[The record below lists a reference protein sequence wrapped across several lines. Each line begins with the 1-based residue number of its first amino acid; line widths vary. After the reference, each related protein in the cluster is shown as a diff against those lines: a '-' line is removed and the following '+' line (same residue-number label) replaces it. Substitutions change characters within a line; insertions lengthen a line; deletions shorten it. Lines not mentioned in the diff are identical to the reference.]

1 MNMIIK
7 KKIISKKG
15 IAAVVA
21 LCGIWLALMDNSC
34 RFEQKHAPM
43 ILVSVQ
49 PQKELLKRIAGSRY
63 EVHCML
69 GDESNPDN
77 FEPNAN
83 SMMWLEGCVAYFA
96 IGNIGYESAIMTRID
111 YVKNKVKV
119 FDNTKGLKFIDFR
132 PVPDV
137 CEKNPYVW
145 VSAKNCKVIAKN
157 MLDAL
162 IEMNPKNAKYFTHRY
177 NKLKGEL
184 DAVDNALAA
193 TLDTCRGAAFVEAL
207 PKLAYFARDYKLR
220 DMALLPGPDGNVTPD
235 RAEACRESGAK
246 VFFVQQY
253 TGDHKSVDYGAML
266 GLKTVRVN
274 LVGESWLDGLQMT
287 AKTIA
292 RNR

>member
-1 MNMIIK
+1 MVIK
-7 KKIISKKG
+7 KKITGRAAIV
-15 IAAVVA
+15 AVVA
-21 LCGIWLALMDNSC
+21 LCGMWLALMTNSC

-83 SMMWLEGCVAYFA
+83 NMMWLEGCEAYFA

-111 YVKNKVKV
+111 DVKNKVKV
-119 FDNTKGLKFIDFR
+119 FDNTKGLDFIEFSPAPGMR
-132 PVPDV
+132 
-137 CEKNPYVW
+137 EKNPYVW
-145 VSAKNCKVIAKN
+145 VSAKNCKLIAKN

-162 IEMNPKNAKYFTHRY
+162 IEMNPKNTRYFTHRY

-184 DAVDNALAA
+184 DAVDNALTA

-220 DMALLPGPDGNVTPD
+220 DVALLPSLDGTVAPDKV
-235 RAEACRESGAK
+235 EACRESGAK

-253 TGDHKSVDYGAML
+253 TGDRKTADYGTML